1 MSGTHILSEK
11 MVLMF
16 SYVAASGL
24 GSGGVVRRA
33 SDSGVWAPGWGTPD
47 GTRAPCTARGTL
59 NQRTAREAPENAEDD
74 LNHRVLTEK

>member
-1 MSGTHILSEK
+1 
-11 MVLMF
+11 MVFMF

-47 GTRAPCTARGTL
+47 AFQALLQG
-59 NQRTAREAPENAEDD
+59 DS
-74 LNHRVLTEK
+74 

>member
-24 GSGGVVRRA
+24 GSGRVVRRA
-33 SDSGVWAPGWGTPD
+33 SDSGVWAPGWGTLD
-47 GTRAPCTARGTL
+47 GTRAPALQGGLLTSGPRG
-59 NQRTAREAPENAEDD
+59 REAPGNAEDG
-74 LNHRVLTEK
+74 LNHRVG